1 MSSWFRCVF
10 LFFAVL
16 MTLSLAGCSPD
27 GQPDDEKE
35 PHYLLGKSRVQ
46 AMDFQGAVEAFE
58 ESLDVNPHSAAAH
71 FELAWLYDEKESDP
85 AAAIYH
91 YQQYLKFNPNASNA
105 DVVRQRINT
114 CKRQLAADVLS
125 LPDAPAA
132 QQQLEKL
139 EEQNRQLQDEL
150 AKWRAW
156 YASQTA
162 DSNPVVAVPTAP
174 LSAVV
179 TPPAPPTDVVPVAP
193 TRPVVAP
200 VRPTNSNPSPTAR
213 GRTHM
218 VVRGETA
225 AAICRKYGVRLSALQ
240 SANPGVNL
248 GRIRVGQVLNLPP

>member
-16 MTLSLAGCSPD
+16 TVISLAGCSPD

-35 PHYLLGKSRVQ
+35 PHFLLGKSRVQ

-91 YQQYLKFNPNASNA
+91 YQQYLKYNPNASNA
-105 DVVRQRINT
+105 DVVRGRINT

-162 DSNPVVAVPTAP
+162 DSNAVITVPTAP
-174 LSAVV
+174 LTVPA
-179 TPPAPPTDVVPVAP
+179 TPAASVDNVAPAPARQVIAP
-193 TRPVVAP
+193 SRVTNVSSMPAAR
-200 VRPTNSNPSPTAR
+200 VRSHTVT
-213 GRTHM
+213 
-218 VVRGETA
+218 RGETA
-225 AAICRKYGVRLSALQ
+225 AAICRRYGIRLSALQ